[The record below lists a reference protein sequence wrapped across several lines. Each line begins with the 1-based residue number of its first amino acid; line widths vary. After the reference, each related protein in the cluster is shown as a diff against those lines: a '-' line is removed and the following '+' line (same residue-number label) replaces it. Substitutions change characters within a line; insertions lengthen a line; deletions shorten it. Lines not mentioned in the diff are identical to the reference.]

1 MHINVEKTTIN
12 GLRNS
17 FSINKNG
24 AELSSV
30 KDKLTD
36 YEYMW
41 QADAKVWPRHAPVL
55 FPFVGKSAS
64 NQINYCGKV
73 YPMGQ
78 HGFARD
84 NEFEI
89 TELYTDLVT
98 FSLRGD
104 SERFP
109 QYPFEF
115 IFNIIYQVIG
125 DDLKISYKTI
135 NIGKDDLF
143 FSVGAHPGF
152 ALPVS
157 NLSEFVIEFETN
169 EKLEAHLLSDGLFNG
184 KTELVLENQ
193 NLLKLNKEIFEKDAL
208 VFKNLNSKSIKLKH
222 LNSNFAIKMDISE
235 FPYLAIWA
243 KVPCEDFICLEPWQ
257 GLADKIDFNAEI
269 SEREGIVK
277 LAPGA
282 EHELSYTISFQSPN

>member
-12 GLRNS
+12 GLNTS

-36 YEYMW
+36 YEFMW

-55 FPFVGKSAS
+55 FPFVGKSAL
-64 NQINYCGKV
+64 NQFLHCGKV

-84 NEFEI
+84 NEFEVS
-89 TELYTDLVT
+89 ELYTDLVT
-98 FSLRGD
+98 YTLKGD
-104 SERFP
+104 AGRFP

-125 DDLKISYKTI
+125 DDLKISYKTY
-135 NIGKDDLF
+135 NPGNEDLY

-157 NLSEFVIEFETN
+157 DLSEYVIEFDVN
-169 EKLEAHLLSDGLFNG
+169 ENLEAHLLSEGLFNG
-184 KTELVLENQ
+184 KTELVLEKQ
-193 NLLKLNKEIFEKDAL
+193 MQYNLPYSFITLMLCLFKPSMLKKYIPL
-208 VFKNLNSKSIKLKH
+208 
-222 LNSNFAIKMDISE
+222 
-235 FPYLAIWA
+235 
-243 KVPCEDFICLEPWQ
+243 
-257 GLADKIDFNAEI
+257 
-269 SEREGIVK
+269 
-277 LAPGA
+277 
-282 EHELSYTISFQSPN
+282 

>member
-1 MHINVEKTTIN
+1 MHTNVEKTNIN
-12 GLRNS
+12 GLLTS
-17 FSINKNG
+17 FSFNKKG

-36 YEYMW
+36 YEFMW
-41 QADAKVWPRHAPVL
+41 QADAKIWPRHAPVL
-55 FPFVGKSAS
+55 FPFVGKSAL
-64 NQINYCGKV
+64 NQFIHCGKV
-73 YPMGQ
+73 YQMGQ

-84 NEFEI
+84 HEFEI

-98 FSLRGD
+98 FSLKGD

-109 QYPFEF
+109 QFPFEF

-125 DDLKISYKTI
+125 DDLKITYKTY
-135 NIGKDDLF
+135 NVGAKDLF

-157 NLSEFVIEFETN
+157 NLSEYVIEFDSN
-169 EKLEAHLLSDGLFNG
+169 ECLEAHLLSDGLFNG
-184 KTELVLENQ
+184 KTELVLDNQ
-193 NLLKLNKEIFEKDAL
+193 NILKLNKEIFEKDAL

-222 LNSNFAIKMDISE
+222 IHSNFAIKMDISE
-235 FPYLAIWA
+235 FPYLGIWA

-257 GLADKIDFNAEI
+257 GLADKFDFNGEI
-269 SEREGIVK
+269 SGREGIVK
-277 LAPGA
+277 LAPGE
-282 EHELSYTISFQSPN
+282 EHELSYTIGFQSPN

>member
-1 MHINVEKTTIN
+1 MHPI
-12 GLRNS
+12 
-17 FSINKNG
+17 
-24 AELSSV
+24 
-30 KDKLTD
+30 
-36 YEYMW
+36 
-41 QADAKVWPRHAPVL
+41 
-55 FPFVGKSAS
+55 
-64 NQINYCGKV
+64 
-73 YPMGQ
+73 GQ

-84 NEFEI
+84 NKFEI

-98 FSLRGD
+98 FTLKGD
-104 SERFP
+104 AERFP

-125 DDLKISYKTI
+125 DDLKISYKTY
-135 NIGKDDLF
+135 NPGNEDLY

-157 NLSEFVIEFETN
+157 NLSEYVIEFDVN
-169 EKLEAHLLSDGLFNG
+169 ENLEAHLLSEGLFNG
-184 KTELVLENQ
+184 KTELVLEKQ

-208 VFKNLNSKSIKLKH
+208 VFKNLNSKSIKLRH

-235 FPYLAIWA
+235 FPYLGIWA
-243 KVPCEDFICLEPWQ
+243 KVSCEDFICLEPWQ
-257 GLADKIDFNAEI
+257 GLADKVDFKGEI

-282 EHELSYTISFQSPN
+282 EHELSYTIGFQSPI